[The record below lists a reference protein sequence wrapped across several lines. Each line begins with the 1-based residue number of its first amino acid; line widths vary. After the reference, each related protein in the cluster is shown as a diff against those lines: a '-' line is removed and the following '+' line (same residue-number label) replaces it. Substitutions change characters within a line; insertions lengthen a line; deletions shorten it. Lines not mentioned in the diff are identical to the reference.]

1 MSTNFFQILENDNE
15 GTSLY
20 INDNKALRKVAG
32 SQDNNFK
39 ALEKISNVK
48 INLRGNLITLKGS
61 SEKIKIVVNTIDKLL
76 RKTEEKNNLDE

>member
-15 GTSLY
+15 GTSLN

-32 SQDNNFK
+32 FQDNNFK

-48 INLRGNLITLKGS
+48 INLRGNLIT
-61 SEKIKIVVNTIDKLL
+61 
-76 RKTEEKNNLDE
+76 

>member
-32 SQDNNFK
+32 FQDNNFK

-61 SEKIKIVVNTIDKLL
+61 SERIKNVVNTIDKLL
-76 RKTEEKNNLDE
+76 RKKL